1 MVIILLIS
9 HIREGTF
16 LFRLLLLARYDSH
29 KIIGAAGLILVLV
42 FELLFHLLD
51 FCVSTIL
58 LHSHQVHLLY
68 VLHLM
73 LLGDEKALVRV

>member
-1 MVIILLIS
+1 MVIFFLIS
-9 HIREGTF
+9 HLGEGTF
-16 LFRLLLLARYDSH
+16 LFRLFLLTRDDSH

-51 FCVSTIL
+51 FCFSTIL
-58 LHSHQVHLLY
+58 LHSHQIHLLY

-73 LLGDEKALVRV
+73 LLGDKKSLVRI